1 MKVLDV
7 AGLRASIIKGQP
19 TAKRIKGLVDKWNV
33 PLYQAGVSNFRSLVV
48 LNDSAV
54 VGMSA
59 SPARRIARP
68 TGERRSDRSEFTYG
82 TNRSIENQTRHP
94 YGMPG
99 IFRPSAA
106 ADRLVHPRVH

>member
-19 TAKRIKGLVDKWNV
+19 TAKRIKGLVDKWNDV
-33 PLYQAGVSNFRSLVV
+33 PLYQAGVSNFRSMVV

-59 SPARRIARP
+59 SPARHIARP
-68 TGERRSDRSEFTYG
+68 TGNGGPIVQNLRMGRTD
-82 TNRSIENQTRHP
+82 P
-94 YGMPG
+94 
-99 IFRPSAA
+99 
-106 ADRLVHPRVH
+106 